1 MMPFALQYKSPFMK
15 SLLITQAK
23 IVNEGRIF
31 EADVFIQDGVI
42 AQIAPQLSVAAD
54 VTIDAAGQHLLPGFI
69 DDQVHFRDPGFP
81 AKGSI
86 ATESK
91 AAIAGGTTTFMDM
104 PNVKPTTTTLENLEA
119 KYELAAKTA
128 WANHS
133 FYLGATNDNIEEVK
147 ALDPNATCGVK
158 IFMGASTGNMLV
170 DREQALTDIFTH
182 SPTLITTH
190 CEDTPMIKEQEALYR
205 EKYGDAIPM
214 QYHPDIR
221 CREACYKSSS
231 FAVDLAKKT
240 GADLHI
246 LHLTTAEEMALFAP
260 GPVEGKKITAEACVH
275 HLWFTADDYA
285 EKGGLIKCNPAIK
298 QQSDRDAIRQAVK
311 EGRIDIIA
319 TDHAP
324 HTWEEKQSDSY
335 FSAPAGLPQVQ
346 QSLTALLDMVHDG
359 VFDLETVVQKTSHNV
374 AIRYQIEKRGFIREG
389 YAADLVLVDMNR
401 PHTDTRENNLYQC
414 GWSPWEGHTFK
425 SSVMSTI
432 VNGELKYHQGKFA
445 EFTPGQRLTFT
456 R

>member
-1 MMPFALQYKSPFMK
+1 
-15 SLLITQAK
+15 
-23 IVNEGRIF
+23 
-31 EADVFIQDGVI
+31 
-42 AQIAPQLSVAAD
+42 
-54 VTIDAAGQHLLPGFI
+54 
-69 DDQVHFRDPGFP
+69 
-81 AKGSI
+81 
-86 ATESK
+86 
-91 AAIAGGTTTFMDM
+91 MDM

-285 EKGGLIKCNPAIK
+285 EKGSLIKCNPAIK

-432 VNGELKYHQGKFA
+432 VNGELKYHQGQFA